1 MKTNIKHE
9 SLEAVH
15 THTHTQYLYKSGIR
29 LFDSCLN
36 EIGLICDEKKYK
48 EKIVAYT
55 RNCKEGKQLNIIIE
69 KRIGNSLQVLLRKII
84 QLSTYLSFLCMKD
97 KYA

>member
-9 SLEAVH
+9 SLEAV
-15 THTHTQYLYKSGIR
+15 HTQYLYKSGIR

-55 RNCKEGKQLNIIIE
+55 RNCKEGKQLNIIIKSE
-69 KRIGNSLQVLLRKII
+69 VKGQILQ
-84 QLSTYLSFLCMKD
+84 
-97 KYA
+97 